1 LVSEKNGI
9 FDERI
14 RMEKLIPRHN
24 DILKE
29 LDEKGH
35 VLVQDLCEKLNVSS
49 VTVRKDLNYL
59 ESLGLLFRNHG
70 GASKHVRYA
79 YERNVDEKENIN
91 VEAKQN
97 IAKAALQLIQE
108 NDCIILASGTTM
120 HYLARMLV
128 NFGPL
133 TVLTSSLRVAIELCN
148 NPNINIIQLGGEVR
162 KSSTSIVGSI
172 SEGILKQFSCNKL
185 FLGVDGID
193 IDFGISTSNA
203 AEAHLNQLMIECSE
217 KVVILGDSSK
227 LNKKGFGKIAPL
239 DKVDYLITD
248 SDICDEN
255 RVALEEKGVT
265 VIVR

>member
-1 LVSEKNGI
+1 
-9 FDERI
+9 
-14 RMEKLIPRHN
+14 MEKLLPRQ
-24 DILKE
+24 DEILKE

-49 VTVRKDLNYL
+49 VTIRKDLNYL

-70 GASKHVRYA
+70 GASKQVRYA
-79 YERNVDEKENIN
+79 YEKNVGEKESIN
-91 VEAKQN
+91 VEAKQA
-97 IAKAALQLIQE
+97 IAKAALSLIQE

-193 IDFGISTSNA
+193 AEFGISTSNA
-203 AEAHLNQLMIECSE
+203 AEAHLNQIMMECADQT
-217 KVVILGDSSK
+217 VILADSSK
-227 LNKKGFGKIAPL
+227 LNKKGFGKIAAL
-239 DKVDYLITD
+239 DQVDYLITD
-248 SDICDEN
+248 NGICAED
-255 RVALEEKGVT
+255 RAGMEEVGVKVMT
-265 VIVR
+265 Q

>member
-1 LVSEKNGI
+1 
-9 FDERI
+9 
-14 RMEKLIPRHN
+14 MEKLIPRH
-24 DILKE
+24 DEILKE

-49 VTVRKDLNYL
+49 VTIRKDLNFL
-59 ESLGLLFRNHG
+59 ESIGLLFRNHG
-70 GASKHVRYA
+70 GASKQLRYA
-79 YERNVDEKENIN
+79 YEKNVVEKESIN
-91 VEAKQN
+91 VEAKQA
-97 IAKAALQLIQE
+97 IAKAALSLIQE

-172 SEGILKQFSCNKL
+172 SEVILRQFSCNKL

-193 IDFGISTSNA
+193 VDFGISTSNA
-203 AEAHLNQLMIECSE
+203 AEAHLNQVMMECADQTI
-217 KVVILGDSSK
+217 ILADSSK
-227 LNKKGFGKIAPL
+227 LNKKGFGKIALL
-239 DKVDYLITD
+239 DQVDYLITD
-248 SDICDEN
+248 DGISAEEHT
-255 RVALEEKGVT
+255 RLEEVGVN
-265 VIVR
+265 VIK

>member
-1 LVSEKNGI
+1 MNK
-9 FDERI
+9 
-14 RMEKLIPRHN
+14 MEKLIPRH
-24 DILKE
+24 DEILKE

-49 VTVRKDLNYL
+49 VTIRKDLNFL
-59 ESLGLLFRNHG
+59 ESIGLLFRNHG
-70 GASKHVRYA
+70 GASKQLRYA
-79 YERNVDEKENIN
+79 YEKNVVEKESIN
-91 VEAKQN
+91 VEAKQA
-97 IAKAALQLIQE
+97 IAKAALSLIQE

-172 SEGILKQFSCNKL
+172 SEGILRQFSCNKL

-193 IDFGISTSNA
+193 VEFGISTSNA
-203 AEAHLNQLMIECSE
+203 AEAHLNQVMMECADQTI
-217 KVVILGDSSK
+217 ILADSSK
-227 LNKKGFGKIAPL
+227 LNKKGFGKIALL
-239 DKVDYLITD
+239 DQVDYLITD
-248 SDICDEN
+248 EGISVEEHT
-255 RVALEEKGVT
+255 RLEEVGVN
-265 VIVR
+265 VIK

>member
-1 LVSEKNGI
+1 
-9 FDERI
+9 
-14 RMEKLIPRHN
+14 MEKLIPRHS

-29 LDEKGH
+29 LDEKEY
-35 VLVQDLCEKLNVSS
+35 VLVQDLCEKFNVSS
-49 VTVRKDLNYL
+49 VTIRKDLNYL

-79 YERNVDEKENIN
+79 YEKNVNEKENIN

-97 IAKAALQLIQE
+97 VVKAAIELIQE

-120 HYLARMLV
+120 HYFARMLV
-128 NFGPL
+128 SFTQPL
-133 TVLTSSLRVAIELCN
+133 TVLTSSLRVALELCN

-172 SEGILKQFSCNKL
+172 SENILRQFSCNTL

-193 IDFGISTSNA
+193 LDFGISTSNA
-203 AEAHLNQLMIECSE
+203 AEAHLNQLMIDCAD
-217 KVVILGDSSK
+217 KVVVLADSSK

-239 DKVDYLITD
+239 DKVDYLVTNEGIQMED
-248 SDICDEN
+248 KKK
-255 RVALEEKGVT
+255 LEEMGVC
-265 VIVR
+265 VIVAAK

>member
-1 LVSEKNGI
+1 
-9 FDERI
+9 
-14 RMEKLIPRHN
+14 MEKLLPRQEE
-24 DILKE
+24 ILKE

-49 VTVRKDLNYL
+49 VTIRKDLNYL

-70 GASKHVRYA
+70 GASKQVRYA
-79 YERNVDEKENIN
+79 YEKNVGEKESIN
-91 VEAKQN
+91 VEAKQA
-97 IAKAALQLIQE
+97 IAKAALSLIQE
-108 NDCIILASGTTM
+108 NDSIILASGTTM

-193 IDFGISTSNA
+193 AEFGISTSNA
-203 AEAHLNQLMIECSE
+203 AEAHLNQIMMECADQT
-217 KVVILGDSSK
+217 VILADSSK
-227 LNKKGFGKIAPL
+227 LNKKGFGKIAAL
-239 DKVDYLITD
+239 DQVDYLITD
-248 SDICDEN
+248 NGICAED
-255 RVALEEKGVT
+255 RAGMEEVGVKVMT
-265 VIVR
+265 Q

>member
-1 LVSEKNGI
+1 MSKKSGI
-9 FDERI
+9 FDETNK
-14 RMEKLIPRHN
+14 MEKLLPRQ
-24 DILKE
+24 DEILKE

-49 VTVRKDLNYL
+49 VTIRKDLNYL

-70 GASKHVRYA
+70 GASKQVRYA
-79 YERNVDEKENIN
+79 YEKNVGEKESIN
-91 VEAKQN
+91 VEAKQD
-97 IAKAALQLIQE
+97 IAKAALSLIQE

-193 IDFGISTSNA
+193 SEFGISTSNA
-203 AEAHLNQLMIECSE
+203 AEAHLNQIMMECADQT
-217 KVVILGDSSK
+217 VILADSSK
-227 LNKKGFGKIAPL
+227 LNKKGFGKIAAL
-239 DKVDYLITD
+239 DQVDYLITD
-248 SDICDEN
+248 KGICAEN
-255 RVALEEKGVT
+255 KAGLEEVGVKVMT
-265 VIVR
+265 P

>member
-1 LVSEKNGI
+1 
-9 FDERI
+9 
-14 RMEKLIPRHN
+14 MEKLIPRH
-24 DILKE
+24 DEILKE
-29 LDEKGH
+29 LDKKGH

-49 VTVRKDLNYL
+49 VTIRKDLNFL

-70 GASKHVRYA
+70 GASKQVRYA
-79 YERNVDEKENIN
+79 YEKNVVEKESIN
-91 VEAKQN
+91 VEAKQS
-97 IAKAALQLIQE
+97 IAKAALSLIQE

-172 SEGILKQFSCNKL
+172 SEEILKQFSCNKL

-193 IDFGISTSNA
+193 VEFGISTSNA
-203 AEAHLNQLMIECSE
+203 AEAHLNQVMMECADQTI
-217 KVVILGDSSK
+217 ILADSSK
-227 LNKKGFGKIAPL
+227 LNKKGFGKIALL
-239 DKVDYLITD
+239 DQVDYLITD
-248 SDICDEN
+248 DGISAEEHT
-255 RVALEEKGVT
+255 RLEEVGVN
-265 VIVR
+265 VIK

>member
-1 LVSEKNGI
+1 
-9 FDERI
+9 
-14 RMEKLIPRHN
+14 MEKLIPRH
-24 DILKE
+24 DEILKE

-49 VTVRKDLNYL
+49 VTIRKDLNFL
-59 ESLGLLFRNHG
+59 ESIGLLFRNHG
-70 GASKHVRYA
+70 GASKQLRYA
-79 YERNVDEKENIN
+79 YEKNVVEKESIN
-91 VEAKQN
+91 VEAKQA
-97 IAKAALQLIQE
+97 IAKAALSLIQE

-172 SEGILKQFSCNKL
+172 SEGILRQFSCNKL

-193 IDFGISTSNA
+193 VEFGISTSNA
-203 AEAHLNQLMIECSE
+203 AEAHLNQVMMECADQTI
-217 KVVILGDSSK
+217 ILADSSK
-227 LNKKGFGKIAPL
+227 LNKKGFGKIALL
-239 DKVDYLITD
+239 DQVDYLITD
-248 SDICDEN
+248 EGISVEEHT
-255 RVALEEKGVT
+255 RLEEVGVN
-265 VIVR
+265 VIK

>member
-1 LVSEKNGI
+1 
-9 FDERI
+9 
-14 RMEKLIPRHN
+14 MEKLLPRQ
-24 DILKE
+24 DEILKE
-29 LDEKGH
+29 LDEKGY

-49 VTVRKDLNYL
+49 VTIRKDLNYL

-70 GASKHVRYA
+70 GASKQVRYA
-79 YERNVDEKENIN
+79 YEKNVGEKESIN
-91 VEAKQN
+91 VEAKQV
-97 IAKAALQLIQE
+97 IAKAALSLIQE

-193 IDFGISTSNA
+193 TEFGISTSNA
-203 AEAHLNQLMIECSE
+203 AEAHLNQIMMECADQT
-217 KVVILGDSSK
+217 VILADSSK
-227 LNKKGFGKIAPL
+227 LNKKGFGKIAAL
-239 DKVDYLITD
+239 DQVDYLITD
-248 SDICDEN
+248 SGICAED
-255 RVALEEKGVT
+255 RAGLEEVGVK
-265 VIVR
+265 VITQ

>member
-1 LVSEKNGI
+1 MSEKIDN
-9 FDERI
+9 FDETNK
-14 RMEKLIPRHN
+14 MEKLLPRQ
-24 DILKE
+24 DEILKE
-29 LDEKGH
+29 LNEKGY

-49 VTVRKDLNYL
+49 VTIRKDLNYL

-70 GASKHVRYA
+70 GASKQVRYA
-79 YERNVDEKENIN
+79 YEKNVGEKESIN
-91 VEAKQN
+91 VEAKQV
-97 IAKAALQLIQE
+97 IAKAALSLIQE

-193 IDFGISTSNA
+193 TEFGISTSNA
-203 AEAHLNQLMIECSE
+203 AEAHLNQIMMECADQT
-217 KVVILGDSSK
+217 VILADSSK
-227 LNKKGFGKIAPL
+227 LNKKGFGKIAAL
-239 DKVDYLITD
+239 DQVDYLITD
-248 SDICDEN
+248 SGICAED
-255 RVALEEKGVT
+255 RAGLEEVGVK
-265 VIVR
+265 VITQ

>member
-1 LVSEKNGI
+1 MWKKKGI
-9 FDERI
+9 FDQTNK
-14 RMEKLIPRHN
+14 MEKLIPRH
-24 DILKE
+24 DEILKE

-49 VTVRKDLNYL
+49 VTIRKDLNFL
-59 ESLGLLFRNHG
+59 ESIGLLFRNHG
-70 GASKHVRYA
+70 GASKQLRYA
-79 YERNVDEKENIN
+79 YEKNVVEKESIN
-91 VEAKQN
+91 VEAKQA
-97 IAKAALQLIQE
+97 IAKAALSLIQE

-172 SEGILKQFSCNKL
+172 SEVILRQFSCNKL

-193 IDFGISTSNA
+193 VDFGISTSNA
-203 AEAHLNQLMIECSE
+203 AEAHLNQVMMECADQTI
-217 KVVILGDSSK
+217 ILADSSK
-227 LNKKGFGKIAPL
+227 LNKKGFGKIALL
-239 DKVDYLITD
+239 DQVDYLITD
-248 SDICDEN
+248 DGISAEEHT
-255 RVALEEKGVT
+255 RLEEVGVN
-265 VIVR
+265 VIK

>member
-1 LVSEKNGI
+1 
-9 FDERI
+9 
-14 RMEKLIPRHN
+14 MEKLIPRH
-24 DILKE
+24 DEILKE

-35 VLVQDLCEKLNVSS
+35 VLVQDLCEKFNVSS

-79 YERNVDEKENIN
+79 YERNVNEKENIN
-91 VEAKQN
+91 VEAKQG
-97 IAKAALQLIQE
+97 IVKAAVELIQE

-120 HYLARMLV
+120 HYLARMLG
-128 NFGPL
+128 NFGRL
-133 TVLTSSLRVAIELCN
+133 TVLTSSLRVALELCN
-148 NPNINIIQLGGEVR
+148 NPEINIIQLGGEVR

-193 IDFGISTSNA
+193 LDFGISTSNA
-203 AEAHLNQLMIECSE
+203 AEAHLNQVMIDCADQ
-217 KVVILGDSSK
+217 VIILADSTK
-227 LNKKGFGKIAPL
+227 LNKKGFGKIASL

-248 SDICDEN
+248 DGISAEHK
-255 RVALEEKGVT
+255 AGLEEVGVT
-265 VIVR
+265 VIIK

>member
-1 LVSEKNGI
+1 MWKKSGI
-9 FDERI
+9 FDQTNK
-14 RMEKLIPRHN
+14 MEKLIPRH
-24 DILKE
+24 DEILKE

-49 VTVRKDLNYL
+49 VTIRKDLNFL
-59 ESLGLLFRNHG
+59 ESIGLLFRNHG
-70 GASKHVRYA
+70 GASKQLRYA
-79 YERNVDEKENIN
+79 YEKNVVEKESIN
-91 VEAKQN
+91 VEAKQA
-97 IAKAALQLIQE
+97 IAKAALSLIQE

-193 IDFGISTSNA
+193 VEFGISTSNA
-203 AEAHLNQLMIECSE
+203 AEAHLNQVMMECADQTI
-217 KVVILGDSSK
+217 ILADSSK
-227 LNKKGFGKIAPL
+227 LNKKGFGKIASL
-239 DKVDYLITD
+239 DQVDYLITD
-248 SDICDEN
+248 DGISTEEQAD
-255 RVALEEKGVT
+255 LEEVGVN
-265 VIVR
+265 VIK

>member
-1 LVSEKNGI
+1 MSKKNGN
-9 FDERI
+9 FDETNK
-14 RMEKLIPRHN
+14 MEKLLPRQ
-24 DILKE
+24 DEILKE

-49 VTVRKDLNYL
+49 VTIRKDLNYL

-70 GASKHVRYA
+70 GASKQVRYA
-79 YERNVDEKENIN
+79 YEKNVGEKESIN
-91 VEAKQN
+91 VEAKQA
-97 IAKAALQLIQE
+97 IAKAALSLIQE

-193 IDFGISTSNA
+193 AEFGISTSNA
-203 AEAHLNQLMIECSE
+203 AEAHLNQIMMECADQT
-217 KVVILGDSSK
+217 VILADSSK
-227 LNKKGFGKIAPL
+227 LNKKGFGKIAAL
-239 DKVDYLITD
+239 DQVDYLITD
-248 SDICDEN
+248 NGICAED
-255 RVALEEKGVT
+255 RAGMEEVGVKVMT
-265 VIVR
+265 Q

>member
-1 LVSEKNGI
+1 
-9 FDERI
+9 
-14 RMEKLIPRHN
+14 MEKLIPRHD

-35 VLVQDLCEKLNVSS
+35 VLVQDLCERFNVSS

-120 HYLARMLV
+120 HYLARMLA

-133 TVLTSSLRVAIELCN
+133 TVLTSSLRVALELCN

-172 SEGILKQFSCNKL
+172 SETILRQFSCNKL

-193 IDFGISTSNA
+193 MEFGISTSNA

-227 LNKKGFGKIAPL
+227 LNKKGFGKIATL
-239 DKVDYLITD
+239 DKIDYLITD
-248 SDICDEN
+248 SGICEED
-255 RVALEEKGVT
+255 RVGLEEIGVS
-265 VIVR
+265 VIVK